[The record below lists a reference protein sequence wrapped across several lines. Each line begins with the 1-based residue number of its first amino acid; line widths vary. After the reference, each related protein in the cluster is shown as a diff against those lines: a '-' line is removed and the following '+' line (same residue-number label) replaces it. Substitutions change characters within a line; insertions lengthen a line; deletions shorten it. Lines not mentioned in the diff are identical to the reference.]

1 MIPIQICPI
10 FNLLEQCCWSY
21 VMGKDKE
28 DIKIFSHKGTE
39 KKLTA
44 SEYKTSLQTE
54 LNVSNS
60 YTTRVTGK
68 VFDDSEIYDK
78 LSETVTAIDWGR
90 QNAGSR
96 LPVAGW
102 NKVSLN
108 LTDASAELVEIC
120 RQELIALKEIKNDRT
135 LSPDAQDKKINEE
148 KKYLFSVLNDIRN
161 ANSKS
166 KNVKWLTK
174 FCSSLGDQYKGASK
188 ATFRAGLFGI
198 ALCIV
203 LPVIAHAVGLA
214 ALGVFAPYA
223 LPFVF
228 AAVGIFVFYKLAKA
242 FWNAGKEA
250 YKEVHEAKEKAGDKI
265 LSRVA
270 KEDKFDLK
278 AKEEAMNK
286 AKAVWEPLEA
296 GFATLEQRV
305 QKHTADNI
313 KPLDENI
320 GKLEKDTLAQRD
332 IMIAQKT
339 IMDNEPDELCEK
351 YIAAKGLHDAAK
363 GKIETNKS
371 TIVDS
376 RKSIEKFQK
385 EIVAERLKFSVP
397 KDDYDK
403 KKGLYNAAKAKSE
416 TSGARASKEPATPSN
431 PTLKE
436 RLGEEDDTASSTTHP
451 KPM

>member
-1 MIPIQICPI
+1 
-10 FNLLEQCCWSY
+10 
-21 VMGKDKE
+21 MGTDKE
-28 DIKIFSHKGTE
+28 DKKIFLHKGTG

-108 LTDASAELVEIC
+108 VTEASAELVEIC

-135 LSPDAQDKKINEE
+135 LSPDAQDEKINKE
-148 KKYLFSVLNDIRN
+148 KKYIFGVLNDIRD

-174 FCSSLGDQYKGASK
+174 FCSSLGDQYKGSSK

-203 LPVIAHAVGLA
+203 LPVIAHAVGLV

-296 GFATLEQRV
+296 DFAKLEQRV
-305 QKHTADNI
+305 QDFTTKNI
-313 KPLDENI
+313 KPLNETID
-320 GKLEKDTLAQRD
+320 KLEKHNTVQSS
-332 IMIAQKT
+332 IMTQQQQ
-339 IMDNEPDELCEK
+339 IMDGEVDTSSIK
-351 YIAAKGLHDAAK
+351 YRNAKGLYDAAHSRIK
-363 GKIETNKS
+363 TNTVTITEARSKIGGFETAIAN
-371 TIVDS
+371 D
-376 RKSIEKFQK
+376 R
-385 EIVAERLKFSVP
+385 RKFSVP

-403 KKGLYNAAKAKSE
+403 KTGLYNAAKAKSE
-416 TSGARASKEPATPSN
+416 TSEGRASKKTVTPSK

-436 RLGEEDDTASSTTHP
+436 RLGEEDDAASSTTDR
-451 KPM
+451 KLSL